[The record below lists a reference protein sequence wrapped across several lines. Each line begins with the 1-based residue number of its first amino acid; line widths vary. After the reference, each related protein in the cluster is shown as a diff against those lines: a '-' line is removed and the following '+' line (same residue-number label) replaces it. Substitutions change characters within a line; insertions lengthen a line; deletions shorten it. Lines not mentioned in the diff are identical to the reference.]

1 MGTFPFGWIR
11 GVGEDNWQILW
22 DTQTKVLYAKGTL
35 SRRVID
41 IGRSSSWQEAKAL
54 ADRVRNEP
62 EVYLDSARSGNH

>member
-41 IGRSSSWQEAKAL
+41 IGRSYSWQEAKAL

-62 EVYLDSARSGNH
+62 EVYLNPARLGNH